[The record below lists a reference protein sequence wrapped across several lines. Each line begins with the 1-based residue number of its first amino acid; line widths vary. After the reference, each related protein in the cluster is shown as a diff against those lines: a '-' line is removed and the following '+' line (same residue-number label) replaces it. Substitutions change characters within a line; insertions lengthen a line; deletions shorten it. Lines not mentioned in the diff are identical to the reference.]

1 MRGRAVLA
9 AATWAIMAVVHGAAA
24 QEGEAPKAGTYW
36 ADPAHTRLLVDVDHL
51 SFSRYLFF
59 IRHLQAEL
67 QFDPDAPE
75 TMRVTATVDMGSAM
89 TLDGASEYDFD
100 AIVKAP
106 EFLDAAAHPEAAFT
120 STAVKLTGDREADV
134 TGDLTFRGVTRPVTL
149 RVRYNGGYG
158 GHPMDAGGARIGFS
172 AEGTINRSDF
182 GMTAGIPAPGTTLG
196 VANAVHLRIETEFL
210 SVKPPAP

>member
-1 MRGRAVLA
+1 MRGLVMLLA
-9 AATWAIMAVVHGAAA
+9 ALWPGIAGA
-24 QEGEAPKAGTYW
+24 QEANPPKAGTYW
-36 ADPAHTRLLVDVDHL
+36 ADPAHTRLLVDTDHL

-67 QFDPDAPE
+67 QFDPEAPE
-75 TMRVTATVDMGSAM
+75 TMQVTARVDMASAI
-89 TLDGASEYDFD
+89 TLDGATAYDFD

-106 EFLDAAAHPEAAFT
+106 ELLDAAAHPQAVFT
-120 STAVKLTGDREADV
+120 STAVRLTGEREAEV
-134 TGDLTFRGVTRPVTL
+134 TGDLTFRGVTKPITL

-158 GHPMDAGGARIGFS
+158 GHPMDPGGARIGFS
-172 AEGTINRSDF
+172 AEGSLMRSDF

-196 VANAVHLRIETEFL
+196 VADEVRLRIEAEFL